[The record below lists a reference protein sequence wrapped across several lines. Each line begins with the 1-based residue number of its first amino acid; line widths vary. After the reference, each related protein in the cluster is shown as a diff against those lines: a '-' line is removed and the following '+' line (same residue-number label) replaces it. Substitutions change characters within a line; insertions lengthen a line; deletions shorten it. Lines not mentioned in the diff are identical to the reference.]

1 MIKRGYLILIIG
13 AVLVGSSFV
22 IAFSILPDVQ
32 SSIESGKF
40 LPSLESMFDSVSE
53 KTQILPGDSYSFPY
67 TSKTSQ
73 VGLMWGLKIMDYEQ
87 MDRISVS
94 ISNIFGD
101 DLGKFESSDSVLI
114 ETFKI
119 PKVDT
124 YNFNVLN
131 EGKRPISV
139 IMMFT
144 ENPEHSEAM
153 ANQNLPF
160 FKNLIPLAV
169 SGFLLIIG
177 IIVLFVG
184 TILSILDWRKGK
196 NQSRYI

>member
-101 DLGKFESSDSVLI
+101 DLGKFQSSDSVLI

>member
-1 MIKRGYLILIIG
+1 MIRRGYLILIIG
-13 AVLVGSSFV
+13 AALIASSFAV
-22 IAFSILPDVQ
+22 AFSVLPEVQ

-40 LPSLESMFDSVSE
+40 IPSLESMFDSISE

-67 TSKTSQ
+67 TTKTSQ
-73 VGLMWGLKIMDYEQ
+73 TGLMWGLKITDYQQE
-87 MDRISVS
+87 DRVSVS

-101 DLGKFESSDSVLI
+101 DLGKFKSSDSVLI

-131 EGKRPISV
+131 EGKRSISV
-139 IMMFT
+139 IAMFA
-144 ENPEHSEAM
+144 ENPEQSGAM
-153 ANQNLPF
+153 AKQDSPF

-184 TILSILDWRKGK
+184 ALLSILDWRKGK

>member
-1 MIKRGYLILIIG
+1 MIRRGYLILIIG
-13 AVLVGSSFV
+13 AALIASSFAV
-22 IAFSILPDVQ
+22 AFSVLPEVQ

-40 LPSLESMFDSVSE
+40 IPSLESMFDSVSE
-53 KTQILPGDSYSFPY
+53 KTQILPVDSYSFPY
-67 TSKTSQ
+67 TTKTSQ
-73 VGLMWGLKIMDYEQ
+73 AGLMWGLKISDYQ
-87 MDRISVS
+87 QGDRVSVS

-101 DLGKFESSDSVLI
+101 DLGKFKSSDSVLI

-139 IMMFT
+139 IIMFT
-144 ENPEHSEAM
+144 ENLEHSEAM
-153 ANQNLPF
+153 AKQDSPF
-160 FKNLIPLAV
+160 FKNLVPLAV

-184 TILSILDWRKGK
+184 VLLSILDWRKGK

>member
-13 AVLVGSSFV
+13 AVLIGSSFV

-144 ENPEHSEAM
+144 ENPEHSETM

>member
-13 AVLVGSSFV
+13 AALVASSFV

-87 MDRISVS
+87 EDRISVS
-94 ISNIFGD
+94 IANIFGD

-144 ENPEHSEAM
+144 ENPEHSEAI